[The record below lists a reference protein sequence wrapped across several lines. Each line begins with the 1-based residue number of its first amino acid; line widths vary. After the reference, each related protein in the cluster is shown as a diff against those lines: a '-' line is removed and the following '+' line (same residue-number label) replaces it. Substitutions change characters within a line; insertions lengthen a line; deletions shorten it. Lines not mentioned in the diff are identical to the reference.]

1 MIVKIVQTK
10 KNVSITKKKRTNSV
24 WKEYKVL
31 FSGNTQYAG
40 EIGRGLHR
48 NLVVVVVF
56 VVVVA
61 VSDDDDDVDDD
72 HNFSF
77 GAIAEIRNQTN
88 RTALS

>member
-1 MIVKIVQTK
+1 M
-10 KNVSITKKKRTNSV
+10 
-24 WKEYKVL
+24 L

-48 NLVVVVVF
+48 NLVVVVVVVF
-56 VVVVA
+56 V

>member
-1 MIVKIVQTK
+1 MFQ
-10 KNVSITKKKRTNSV
+10 SQKKRTNSV

-40 EIGRGLHR
+40 EIGRGLHK
-48 NLVVVVVF
+48 NLVVVVVVVVF

>member
-1 MIVKIVQTK
+1 M
-10 KNVSITKKKRTNSV
+10 
-24 WKEYKVL
+24 L

-48 NLVVVVVF
+48 NLVVVV
-56 VVVVA
+56 

-88 RTALS
+88 QTALS